1 MNATERLAK
10 LALGTAQ
17 FGLAY
22 GVANQ
27 RGQLPVEEAHA
38 ILQHAEKAGLRTL
51 DTAIA
56 YGSSEAVL
64 GGTNLGGFEV
74 ITKLSAVPDGC
85 SDVEAWVATELEG
98 SLARLNIARIDGL
111 LLHRPAQLL
120 EASGAALYN
129 ALSKQR
135 EQGLVRRI
143 GISIY
148 APEELDQ
155 LLERYQLDLVQ
166 APFNIMDTRLRDSGW
181 LERLARSGTRLHV
194 RSVFMQGLLLMS
206 KQARP
211 AKFDRWSAHWSLWQD
226 WLKQTGLTP
235 LQACLRHALAV
246 PEIERVV
253 VGVDSLAQLVGILHA
268 AQGEFPEPPAA
279 LACGDVE
286 LLNPSLWNSL

>member
-1 MNATERLAK
+1 MPSK
-10 LALGTAQ
+10 IALGTAQ
-17 FGLAY
+17 FGLPY

-27 RGQLPVEEAHA
+27 SGKVSVDEVGLILEAA
-38 ILQHAEKAGLRTL
+38 RQAGVTTL
-51 DTAIA
+51 DTAVA
-56 YGSSEAVL
+56 YGESEK
-64 GGTNLGGFEV
+64 NLGCHDLADFSV
-74 ITKLSAVPDGC
+74 ITKLPEIPVGC
-85 SDVEAWVATELEG
+85 FCVESWVTSQFQA
-98 SLARLNIARIDGL
+98 SLDRLKLTSLDGL
-111 LLHRPAQLL
+111 LLHRPEQLL
-120 EASGAALYN
+120 GLRGQELYC
-129 ALSKQR
+129 ALSSLR
-135 EQGLVRRI
+135 EQKLVRRI
-143 GISIY
+143 GVSIY

-181 LERLARSGTRLHV
+181 LERLARTGTQLHV
-194 RSVFMQGLLLMS
+194 RSIFMQGLLLMS
-206 KQARP
+206 RQARP

-226 WLKQTGLTP
+226 WLTQTGLTP

-268 AQGEFPEPPAA
+268 AQGEVSEPPAA